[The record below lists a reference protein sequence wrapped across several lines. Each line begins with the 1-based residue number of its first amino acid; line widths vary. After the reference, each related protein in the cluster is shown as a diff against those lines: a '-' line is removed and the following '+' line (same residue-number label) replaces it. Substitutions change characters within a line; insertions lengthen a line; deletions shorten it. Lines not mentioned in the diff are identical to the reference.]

1 MNSENIFG
9 PVRVIKGKNNGRYP
23 YCHSFY
29 LEEDKILI
37 DPASNRNEIERLKS
51 HNQIKTVWLTHWHED
66 HIMHLDLFK
75 NFPLWMSEEDSYPL
89 KDLEVYLDW
98 FDAGDEKFRT
108 MFRESMV
115 QQFNFS
121 PRFADRFL
129 KDGEIIQL
137 ESSSIEVIQTPGHS
151 PGHLAFFLKES
162 GILILGDY
170 DLSSFGPWYGDT
182 YSSIKDTIKSINRL
196 RNIPA
201 KLWLTSHEKGIYTEN
216 PGEIWDAYIN
226 KIDERECELFDLLK
240 NPKTMHEIIHSWIIY
255 KRERQPIEFYESAER
270 ALISKHL
277 EKLIQEDKVVKEG
290 ETFVRA

>member
-1 MNSENIFG
+1 
-9 PVRVIKGKNNGRYP
+9 
-23 YCHSFY
+23 
-29 LEEDKILI
+29 
-37 DPASNRNEIERLKS
+37 
-51 HNQIKTVWLTHWHED
+51 
-66 HIMHLDLFK
+66 
-75 NFPLWMSEEDSYPL
+75 MSEEDSYPL